1 MRATVVLLTATLTF
15 AAALAQ
21 AEECRLTPKEV
32 VTQFMTKFYVDKQVR
47 EAFETWVEPGYIQH
61 NPMAQTGRDAA
72 IAFLEPFFKS
82 HPDIHYEIKR
92 IIADGN
98 LVAVHSHGVFIRGS
112 GDSRSSTSCG
122 SITARSPNTG
132 TSRSPYRRNLPI
144 PTGCSDACG
153 SQGPRSSAV
162 AGARARLAHVRS
174 SSSMALP
181 SAAARIAAR
190 RSRSI
195 RSRPSGTGSW
205 GRAARHAS

>member
-98 LVAVHSHGVFIRGS
+98 LVAVHSHGVFNPGERGLAIIDILRVDHCKVAEHWDVAQPVPEKS
-112 GDSRSSTSCG
+112 
-122 SITARSPNTG
+122 ANTNG
-132 TSRSPYRRNLPI
+132 
-144 PTGCSDACG
+144 
-153 SQGPRSSAV
+153 
-162 AGARARLAHVRS
+162 
-174 SSSMALP
+174 MF
-181 SAAARIAAR
+181 
-190 RSRSI
+190 
-195 RSRPSGTGSW
+195 
-205 GRAARHAS
+205 